1 LLDKLRILSV
11 FLNTPIEYLKGVGP
25 ARAEILQKELGI
37 FTFGDLLEHYP
48 FRYIDRSK
56 FFKTTELE
64 VDMPFIQLKG
74 RVGDFRLSGPPRKQ
88 ILKGTFYDDFGSV
101 ELIWFKG
108 AKWIKS
114 AIKEDVEYVLFGK
127 PNRYKGVLNIAHPEL
142 DDVKDFKPQGS
153 FQAVYPL
160 TDKLRNKKVDNK
172 TIRKMMVEL
181 FRHDHFKVDEILPKW
196 ILDREGLISREL
208 ALKWIHLPDSNTE
221 QLTAQKRLKFEEFF
235 TLQAGVMRSKKKRMQ
250 RKGIPFSKVGAS
262 FHKYFE
268 NKMAFE
274 LTGAQKR
281 VMKEIRADMGS
292 GRQMNRLL
300 QGDVGSGKSIVA
312 LLTMLIAI
320 DNGFQASLMAP
331 TEILATQHFSNFA
344 EDLRDIGIGCALLTG
359 STKKAER
366 TRIHEGL
373 MSGEIK
379 ILIGT
384 HALIEDPVKLQ
395 KQGLVIIDEQHRFG
409 VAQRAK
415 LWKKSSFDPHVLVM
429 TATPI
434 PRTLA
439 MTVYGDLD
447 VSKIDELPSGRKEI
461 KTAVRNEANRLRVWG
476 FVKEEIAKGR
486 QVYMVYPLI
495 EESPK
500 LDYKNLQ
507 EAYDQALKYFPR
519 PEYQI
524 QMLHGRMK
532 PEDKDDAMRRFKEGV
547 VQVMISTTVIE
558 VGINVPNATVM
569 IIESA
574 EKFGLAQLHQLRGRV
589 GRGSEQSYCI
599 LMTGNKISRDGKQ
612 RLRAME
618 QTNDG
623 FEIAELDL
631 RLRGPGDIEG
641 TQQSGLATLK
651 LASVVH
657 DEDLLDR
664 SRACIEILMDA
675 DPELIKPEHRA
686 LQEFLV
692 GSKLYKDWSNIS

>member
-11 FLNTPIEYLKGVGP
+11 FLTTPIEYLKGVGP

-64 VDMPFIQLKG
+64 ADMPFIQLKG
-74 RVGDFRLSGPPRKQ
+74 RVSDFRLSGPPRKQ
-88 ILKGTFYDDFGSV
+88 ILKGTFYDEFGSV

-108 AKWIKS
+108 AKWIRN

-196 ILDREGLISREL
+196 ILDREDLISREL
-208 ALKWIHLPDSNTE
+208 ALKWIHLPDNNKE
-221 QLTAQKRLKFEEFF
+221 QLIAQKRLKFEEFF

-250 RKGIPFSKVGAS
+250 RKGIPFWKVGTY

-268 NKMAFE
+268 NKMSFE

-331 TEILATQHFSNFA
+331 TEILATQHFANFS
-344 EDLRDIGIGCALLTG
+344 EDLRDIGIECALLTG

-507 EAYDQALKYFPR
+507 EAYDQALEYFPR

-532 PEDKDDAMRRFKEGV
+532 PEDKDDAMRRFKEGI
-547 VQVMISTTVIE
+547 VQIMISTTVIE

-675 DPELIKPEHRA
+675 DPELTKPEHRA

>member
-1 LLDKLRILSV
+1 MSLKPPVLSV

-25 ARAEILQKELGI
+25 ARAELLQKELRI
-37 FTFGDLLEHYP
+37 FTFGDLMEHYP
-48 FRYIDRSK
+48 FRYVDRSR

-64 VDMPFIQLKG
+64 ADMPFIQLKG
-74 RVGDFRLSGPPRKQ
+74 HVSDFRLSGPPRRQ
-88 ILKGTFYDDFGSV
+88 ILKATFYDNVGSV

-108 AKWIKS
+108 AKWVRT

-127 PNRYKGVLNIAHPEL
+127 PSRYKGIINIAHPEL
-142 DDVKDFKPQGS
+142 DDVKEFKPKGS
-153 FQAVYPL
+153 FQAVYPM
-160 TDKLRNKKVDNK
+160 TDMLRNKKLDSK
-172 TIRKMMVEL
+172 AFRKMMLEL
-181 FRHDHFKVDEILPKW
+181 FRHDHFKVDEMLPEW
-196 ILDREGLISREL
+196 IMKREDLIPRDL
-208 ALKWIHLPDSNTE
+208 ALKWIHLPNSNKE
-221 QLTAQKRLKFEEFF
+221 QLLAQKRLKFEEFF
-235 TLQAGVMRSKKKRMQ
+235 TLQAGVMRSKKKRLQ
-250 RKGIPFSKVGAS
+250 RKGIPFSKVGDH
-262 FHKYFE
+262 FYKYFE
-268 NKMAFE
+268 EKLPFE
-274 LTGAQKR
+274 LTSAQKR
-281 VMKEIRADMGS
+281 VIKEIRTDMGS

-312 LLTMLIAI
+312 LLTILIAI

-331 TEILATQHFSNFA
+331 TEILATQHYASFA
-344 EDLRDIGIGCALLTG
+344 DDLRDIGVECALLTG

-373 MSGEIK
+373 MSGDIK

-395 KQGLVIIDEQHRFG
+395 KQGLVVIDEQHRFG

-415 LWKKSSFDPHVLVM
+415 LWKKSNFDPHVLVM

-461 KTAVRNEANRLRVWG
+461 KTAVRNEANRLRVWK

-507 EAYDQALKYFPR
+507 EAYDQALEYFPR
-519 PEYQI
+519 PQYQV

-532 PEDKDDAMRRFKEGV
+532 PDDKDDAMQRFKKGDV
-547 VQVMISTTVIE
+547 DIIVSTTVIE

-589 GRGSEQSYCI
+589 GRGSEQSFCI

-657 DEDLLDR
+657 DEELLER
-664 SRACIEILMDA
+664 SRACIEILMEH
-675 DPELIKPEHRA
+675 DPELEKPEHHA

-692 GSKLYKDWSNIS
+692 GSKLYRDWGSIS

>member
-1 LLDKLRILSV
+1 MLDKLRILSV